1 MFSGI
6 DCDWCQIKCLKA
18 IPKCHSLKPLGDLC
32 KGFPKIDISIS
43 GLGYLNKEAKTLLM
57 SQSIQKTTVEEYTID
72 APIVNE
78 LNKLLSYYF
87 RVIYLLSPKLEN

>member
-6 DCDWCQIKCLKA
+6 NCDWCQIKCPKA

-43 GLGYLNKEAKTLLM
+43 GLGYLNKEAKTLLI
-57 SQSIQKTTVEEYTID
+57 SQSRQKTTVD

-87 RVIYLLSPKLEN
+87 RLIYSLPPKLEN